1 MGVVTF
7 RPQSLLDHSA
17 LSHPLGPWSLSLK
30 RLQPQGL
37 EGATKRGFEMD
48 AIRKKMQSLKSE
60 TDSLYKT
67 IADFEEATAEA
78 VKRADQADCDIRD
91 YGKKVQ
97 QLEIGFDETNDKLTK
112 ATESLEEADK
122 QFKEVES
129 DVAALSRRIML
140 MEEEDK
146 KSAEQLCQ
154 TVTKLAMNSKAADN
168 VMKAIKVVEN
178 TCLNNEVT
186 IEELDKNLRTT
197 TKMASD
203 NEQKLDELSRKLG
216 VQEAELK
223 RAVERAE
230 LAEKNLKSIEDEL
243 ETVGDNMKQLEKSA
257 EKALLREEKLVEKI
271 YNLQNKYKITEAK
284 FEYGE
289 MNITKLNQR
298 IDDIEDEIY
307 REKMKIKKCSDEMDD
322 TFDDMLRNY

>member
-1 MGVVTF
+1 MGK
-7 RPQSLLDHSA
+7 
-17 LSHPLGPWSLSLK
+17 G
-30 RLQPQGL
+30 
-37 EGATKRGFEMD
+37 
-48 AIRKKMQSLKSE
+48 E

-67 IADFEEATAEA
+67 IDGFEEATREAAE
-78 VKRADQADCDIRD
+78 RADKADCDIRD

-112 ATESLEEADK
+112 ANESLEEADK

-129 DVAALSRRIML
+129 DVSALTRRIML

-146 KSAEQLCQ
+146 KSAETLCA
-154 TVTKLAMNSKAADN
+154 TVSKLALTSKAADN
-168 VMKAIKVVEN
+168 VMKTIKVVEN
-178 TCLNNEVT
+178 VCLDNEVT
-186 IEELDKNLRTT
+186 IEELDKNLRATV
-197 TKMASD
+197 KMASD

-230 LAEKNLKSIEDEL
+230 LAEKNLKDIEEEL

-257 EKALLREEKLVEKI
+257 EKALEREEKLVEKI
-271 YNLQNKYKITEAK
+271 YNLQSKYKNTEAK

-298 IDDIEDEIY
+298 IDDVEDEIY
-307 REKMKIKKCSDEMDD
+307 REKLKVKKCSDELED
-322 TFDDMLRNY
+322 TFDDMITNY

>member
-1 MGVVTF
+1 
-7 RPQSLLDHSA
+7 
-17 LSHPLGPWSLSLK
+17 
-30 RLQPQGL
+30 
-37 EGATKRGFEMD
+37 MD

-60 TDSLYKT
+60 TDGLYNT
-67 IADFEEATAEA
+67 IAGFEEATREA
-78 VKRADQADCDIRD
+78 AARADQADCDIRD

-112 ATESLEEADK
+112 ANESLEEAEK

-129 DVAALSRRIML
+129 DVSALTRRIML

-146 KSAEQLCQ
+146 KAAEQLCA
-154 TVTKLAMNSKAADN
+154 TVTKLAMTSKAADN
-168 VMKAIKVVEN
+168 VLKTIKVVEN

-186 IEELDKNLRTT
+186 IEELDKNLRATV
-197 TKMASD
+197 KMASD

-230 LAEKNLKSIEDEL
+230 LAEAKLKGIEEEL

-257 EKALLREEKLVEKI
+257 EKALEREEKLVEKI
-271 YNLQNKYKITEAK
+271 YNLQSKYKTTEAK

-307 REKMKIKKCSDEMDD
+307 REKLKIKRCSDELND
-322 TFDDMLRNY
+322 TFDDMISNY

>member
-1 MGVVTF
+1 MINCRL
-7 RPQSLLDHSA
+7 RPN
-17 LSHPLGPWSLSLK
+17 
-30 RLQPQGL
+30 
-37 EGATKRGFEMD
+37 FI
-48 AIRKKMQSLKSE
+48 IRS
-60 TDSLYKT
+60 
-67 IADFEEATAEA
+67 
-78 VKRADQADCDIRD
+78 QADCDIRD

-129 DVAALSRRIML
+129 DVSALTRRIML

-146 KSAEQLCQ
+146 KSADQLCT
-154 TVTKLAMNSKAADN
+154 TVTKLALMSKSADN
-168 VMKAIKVVEN
+168 VMKTIKVVEN

-186 IEELDKNLRTT
+186 IEELDKNLRATV
-197 TKMASD
+197 KMASD

-230 LAEKNLKSIEDEL
+230 LAEKNLKSIEEEL
-243 ETVGDNMKQLEKSA
+243 ETVGENMKQLEKSA
-257 EKALLREEKLVEKI
+257 EKALEREEKLVEKI
-271 YNLQNKYKITEAK
+271 YNLQSKYKTCEAR

-298 IDDIEDEIY
+298 IDDVEDEIY
-307 REKMKIKKCSDEMDD
+307 REKLKVKKCSVELED
-322 TFDDMLRNY
+322 TFDDMITNY

>member
-1 MGVVTF
+1 
-7 RPQSLLDHSA
+7 
-17 LSHPLGPWSLSLK
+17 
-30 RLQPQGL
+30 
-37 EGATKRGFEMD
+37 MD
-48 AIRKKMQSLKSE
+48 AIRKKMQSLKGE
-60 TDSLYKT
+60 TDGLYAT
-67 IADFEEATAEA
+67 IAGFEEATREA
-78 VKRADQADCDIRD
+78 VARADQADCDIRD

-112 ATESLEEADK
+112 ATESLEEAEK

-129 DVAALSRRIML
+129 DVSALTRRIML

-146 KSAEQLCQ
+146 KAAEQLCQ
-154 TVTKLAMNSKAADN
+154 TVTKLAVTSKSADN
-168 VMKAIKVVEN
+168 VMKTIKVVEN

-186 IEELDKNLRTT
+186 IEELDKNLRATV
-197 TKMASD
+197 KMASD

-230 LAEKNLKSIEDEL
+230 LAEKNLKGIEEEL

-257 EKALLREEKLVEKI
+257 EKALEREEKLVEKI
-271 YNLQNKYKITEAK
+271 YNLQSKYKTTEAR

-307 REKMKIKKCSDEMDD
+307 REKLKSKKCADELDE
-322 TFDDMLRNY
+322 TFDDMMEHY

>member
-1 MGVVTF
+1 
-7 RPQSLLDHSA
+7 
-17 LSHPLGPWSLSLK
+17 
-30 RLQPQGL
+30 
-37 EGATKRGFEMD
+37 
-48 AIRKKMQSLKSE
+48 MQSLKAE
-60 TDSLYKT
+60 TDGLYNT
-67 IADFEEATAEA
+67 IAGFEEATREA
-78 VKRADQADCDIRD
+78 VARADQADCDIRD

-112 ATESLEEADK
+112 ATESLEEAEK

-129 DVAALSRRIML
+129 DVSALTRRIML

-146 KSAEQLCQ
+146 KSAETLCQ
-154 TVTKLAMNSKAADN
+154 TVTKLALTSKAADN
-168 VMKAIKVVEN
+168 VMKTIKVVEN
-178 TCLNNEVT
+178 TCFNNEVT
-186 IEELDKNLRTT
+186 IEELDKNLRATV
-197 TKMASD
+197 KMASD

-230 LAEKNLKSIEDEL
+230 LAENKLKGIEEEL
-243 ETVGDNMKQLEKSA
+243 ETVGENMKQLEKSA
-257 EKALLREEKLVEKI
+257 EKALEREEKLVEKI
-271 YNLQNKYKITEAK
+271 YNLQSKYKVTEAK

-307 REKMKIKKCSDEMDD
+307 REKLKIKRCSDELDD
-322 TFDDMLRNY
+322 TFDDMLANY

>member
-1 MGVVTF
+1 
-7 RPQSLLDHSA
+7 
-17 LSHPLGPWSLSLK
+17 
-30 RLQPQGL
+30 
-37 EGATKRGFEMD
+37 MD

-60 TDSLYKT
+60 TDGLYNT
-67 IADFEEATAEA
+67 IAGFEEATREA
-78 VKRADQADCDIRD
+78 AARADQADCDIRD

-112 ATESLEEADK
+112 ATESLEEAEK

-129 DVAALSRRIML
+129 DVSALTRRIML

-146 KSAEQLCQ
+146 KAAETLCT
-154 TVTKLAMNSKAADN
+154 TVTKLAMTSKAADN
-168 VMKAIKVVEN
+168 VLKTIKVVEN

-186 IEELDKNLRTT
+186 IEELDKNLRATV
-197 TKMASD
+197 KMASD

-230 LAEKNLKSIEDEL
+230 LAEAKLKGIEEEL

-257 EKALLREEKLVEKI
+257 EKALEREEKLVEKI
-271 YNLQNKYKITEAK
+271 YNLQSKYKTTEAR

-307 REKMKIKKCSDEMDD
+307 REKLKIKKCSDELDD
-322 TFDDMLRNY
+322 TFDDMISNY

>member
-1 MGVVTF
+1 MG
-7 RPQSLLDHSA
+7 SLYSINSGLAAHPRSRHSR
-17 LSHPLGPWSLSLK
+17 SSPWTPSGRRCSLS
-30 RLQPQGL
+30 RLRQTLYTRPSLASRRPPPRPSQEQTRL
-37 EGATKRGFEMD
+37 T
-48 AIRKKMQSLKSE
+48 AISG
-60 TDSLYKT
+60 T
-67 IADFEEATAEA
+67 TA
-78 VKRADQADCDIRD
+78 
-91 YGKKVQ
+91 KKVQ

-112 ATESLEEADK
+112 ANEALEEAEK

-129 DVAALSRRIML
+129 DASALTRRIML

-146 KSAEQLCQ
+146 KSAETLCA
-154 TVTKLAMNSKAADN
+154 TVTKLAMTSKAADN
-168 VMKAIKVVEN
+168 VLKTIKVVEG

-186 IEELDKNLRTT
+186 IEELDKNLRATI
-197 TKMASD
+197 KMASD

-322 TFDDMLRNY
+322 TFDDMLSNY

>member
-1 MGVVTF
+1 M
-7 RPQSLLDHSA
+7 
-17 LSHPLGPWSLSLK
+17 
-30 RLQPQGL
+30 
-37 EGATKRGFEMD
+37 
-48 AIRKKMQSLKSE
+48 
-60 TDSLYKT
+60 
-67 IADFEEATAEA
+67 
-78 VKRADQADCDIRD
+78 
-91 YGKKVQ
+91 Q

-129 DVAALSRRIML
+129 DVSALTRRIML

-146 KSAEQLCQ
+146 KAADQLCT
-154 TVTKLAMNSKAADN
+154 TVTKLALMSKSADN
-168 VMKAIKVVEN
+168 VMKTIKVVEN

-186 IEELDKNLRTT
+186 IEELDKNLRATV
-197 TKMASD
+197 KMASD

-230 LAEKNLKSIEDEL
+230 LAEAKLKGIEEEL

-257 EKALLREEKLVEKI
+257 EKALEREEKLVEKI
-271 YNLQNKYKITEAK
+271 YNLQSKYKTTEAR

-298 IDDIEDEIY
+298 IDDVEDEIF
-307 REKMKIKKCSDEMDD
+307 REKLKIKKVSDELSE
-322 TFDDMLRNY
+322 TFDDMLEHY